1 MTCIIMRVIFVACNY
16 LNLRII
22 LNAKGKPHIKP
33 ILLSSN
39 PLEGVILT
47 VAMNTVFIIQV
58 IYLNQKKTIRKTHMP
73 DMVSLFLPVYFA
85 CS

>member
-1 MTCIIMRVIFVACNY
+1 MTCMIMRVILVACNY

-33 ILLSSN
+33 ILYSSN

-47 VAMNTVFIIQV
+47 VAMNTVFIIKV
-58 IYLNQKKTIRKTHMP
+58 NYLNQKKTIRKTHIS